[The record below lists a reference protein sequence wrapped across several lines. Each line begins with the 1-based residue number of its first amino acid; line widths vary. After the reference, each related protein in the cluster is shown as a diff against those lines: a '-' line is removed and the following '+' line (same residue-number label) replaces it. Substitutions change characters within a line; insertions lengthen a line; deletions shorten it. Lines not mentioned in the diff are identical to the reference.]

1 MPHYEQ
7 EKFYKTILP
16 QIVSVA
22 KFVTTGPQSNLL
34 ARFNA
39 KNNKLTLTRFEI
51 ASLLANAF
59 LCTLPQNDGPDINF
73 SKYVS

>member
-1 MPHYEQ
+1 MLHYEQ
-7 EKFYKTILP
+7 DKFYKTILP

-22 KFVTTGPQSNLL
+22 QFVTTGPQSNLL

-39 KNNKLTLTRFEI
+39 KNHKLTLTRFEV

-59 LCTLPQNDGPDINF
+59 LCTLPLNGELDINF
-73 SKYVS
+73 SG

>member
-1 MPHYEQ
+1 MLHYEQ
-7 EKFYKTILP
+7 DKFYKTILP

-22 KFVTTGPQSNLL
+22 QFVTTGPQSNLL

-39 KNNKLTLTRFEI
+39 KNHKLTLTRFEV

-59 LCTLPQNDGPDINF
+59 LCTLPLNGELDINF
-73 SKYVS
+73 SE

>member
-1 MPHYEQ
+1 MPQYEQ
-7 EKFYKTILP
+7 DKFYKTILP

-22 KFVTTGPQSNLL
+22 KFITTGPQSDLL

-59 LCTLPQNDGPDINF
+59 LCTMPQNGGLEINF
-73 SKYVS
+73 SG